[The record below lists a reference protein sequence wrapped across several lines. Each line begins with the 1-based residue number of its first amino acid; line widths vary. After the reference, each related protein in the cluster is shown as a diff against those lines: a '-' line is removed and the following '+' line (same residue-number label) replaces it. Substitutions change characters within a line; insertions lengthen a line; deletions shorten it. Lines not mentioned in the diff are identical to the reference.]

1 MRKPIDKLEMV
12 DISRLKR
19 CHIYNGNTLSDVK
32 VSFQDV
38 KGMRKKLE
46 TLYEGRVNQA
56 FVESA
61 HSLSIIWGQ
70 RMSGIIAFDE
80 ISLRRKRSLYEV
92 FFYACCF

>member
-1 MRKPIDKLEMV
+1 MRKPIDKLEIV

-56 FVESA
+56 FVERVLIFLCA
-61 HSLSIIWGQ
+61 SLCNNYFCSIT
-70 RMSGIIAFDE
+70 
-80 ISLRRKRSLYEV
+80 L
-92 FFYACCF
+92 

>member
-1 MRKPIDKLEMV
+1 MRKPIDKLEIV

-32 VSFQDV
+32 VSSQDV

-56 FVESA
+56 FVERV
-61 HSLSIIWGQ
+61 LI
-70 RMSGIIAFDE
+70 
-80 ISLRRKRSLYEV
+80 LYLLFGDSV
-92 FFYACCF
+92 CPA

>member
-1 MRKPIDKLEMV
+1 MRKPIDKLEIV

-46 TLYEGRVNQA
+46 TLYESRVNQA
-56 FVESA
+56 FVERV
-61 HSLSIIWGQ
+61 LI
-70 RMSGIIAFDE
+70 
-80 ISLRRKRSLYEV
+80 LYLLFGDSV
-92 FFYACCF
+92 CPA

>member
-56 FVESA
+56 FVERV
-61 HSLSIIWGQ
+61 LI
-70 RMSGIIAFDE
+70 
-80 ISLRRKRSLYEV
+80 LYLLFGDSV
-92 FFYACCF
+92 CPA

>member
-38 KGMRKKLE
+38 KGMRKKLK

-56 FVESA
+56 FVERV
-61 HSLSIIWGQ
+61 LI
-70 RMSGIIAFDE
+70 
-80 ISLRRKRSLYEV
+80 LYLLFGDSV
-92 FFYACCF
+92 CPA

>member
-32 VSFQDV
+32 VSFQDI
-38 KGMRKKLE
+38 KGMRKMLE

-56 FVESA
+56 FVERV
-61 HSLSIIWGQ
+61 LI
-70 RMSGIIAFDE
+70 
-80 ISLRRKRSLYEV
+80 LYLLFGDSV
-92 FFYACCF
+92 CPA

>member
-32 VSFQDV
+32 VSFQDI
-38 KGMRKKLE
+38 KGMRKLLE

-56 FVESA
+56 FVERV
-61 HSLSIIWGQ
+61 LI
-70 RMSGIIAFDE
+70 
-80 ISLRRKRSLYEV
+80 LYLLFGDSV
-92 FFYACCF
+92 CPA

>member
-1 MRKPIDKLEMV
+1 MRKPINKLEIV

-56 FVESA
+56 FVERV
-61 HSLSIIWGQ
+61 LI
-70 RMSGIIAFDE
+70 
-80 ISLRRKRSLYEV
+80 LYLL
-92 FFYACCF
+92 FGGARI

>member
-1 MRKPIDKLEMV
+1 MRKPIDKLEIV

-19 CHIYNGNTLSDVK
+19 CHIYNGNTLCDVK

-56 FVESA
+56 FVERV
-61 HSLSIIWGQ
+61 LI
-70 RMSGIIAFDE
+70 
-80 ISLRRKRSLYEV
+80 LYLLFGDSV
-92 FFYACCF
+92 CPA